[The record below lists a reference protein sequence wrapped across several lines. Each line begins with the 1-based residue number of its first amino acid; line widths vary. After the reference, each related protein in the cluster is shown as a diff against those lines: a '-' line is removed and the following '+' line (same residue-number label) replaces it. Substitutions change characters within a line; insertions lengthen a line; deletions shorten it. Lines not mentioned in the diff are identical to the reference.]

1 VAAGGIGPVTAA
13 TPVVEA
19 HGLTKR
25 YGRTTA
31 LDGLDLEVR
40 RGEVFALLG
49 ANGAGKT
56 TVVKILLGLTLPS
69 GGTAE
74 VLGRPAGDP
83 EARRRVGYLPELFR
97 YQGWLTGREV
107 LRLHA
112 ELAGMPRDGWAAAID
127 EVLAAADLA
136 ARADDRVA
144 TYSKGMQ
151 QRLGLAVAL
160 LGAPELVVLD
170 EPSTALDP
178 LGRHELRATIGAL
191 RERGTT
197 VLLNSHQLGEV
208 EQVCDRVAIIHRGKL
223 LAVGSLGELL
233 SPGGVRLRATGLD
246 AAATERLRVFGELE
260 TDGVWLVIRAAGEEQ
275 LPAIVEIA
283 VAAGAQV
290 YGVELLQPS
299 LEDRFR
305 QLLEGA

>member
-1 VAAGGIGPVTAA
+1 MSSSTAYQA
-13 TPVVEA
+13 PLVVEA
-19 HGLTKR
+19 TGLTKR
-25 YGRTTA
+25 YGRTQA

-56 TVVKILLGLTLPS
+56 TAVKILLGLTAPS
-69 GGTAE
+69 GGRASL
-74 VLGRPAGDP
+74 LGLPLGDP
-83 EARRRVGYLPELFR
+83 QARQRVGYLPELFR
-97 YQGWLTGREV
+97 YQGWLDGREV

-112 ELAGMPRDGWAAAID
+112 ELARLARAEWDRAIG
-127 EVLAAADLA
+127 EALATADLT

-160 LGAPELVVLD
+160 LGRPDLVVLD

-178 LGRHELRATIGAL
+178 LGRVELRATIRGL
-191 RERGTT
+191 RDRGTT

-208 EQVCDRVAIIHRGKL
+208 EQVCDRVAIIHQGRL
-223 LAVGSLGELL
+223 LAVGSLGDLL
-233 SPGGVRLRATGLD
+233 RPGGIRLRATGLD
-246 AAATERLRVFGELE
+246 APTTERLRRYGELE
-260 TDGVWLVIRAAGEEQ
+260 TDGPWLVIRAAGEED

-283 VAAGAQV
+283 VQAGARV
-290 YGVELLQPS
+290 YGVEPLHPT

-305 QLLEGA
+305 QLLESA

>member
-1 VAAGGIGPVTAA
+1 MSVTAA
-13 TPVVEA
+13 LPPLVVKA
-19 HGLTKR
+19 TGLTKR
-25 YGRTTA
+25 YGRTVA

-56 TVVKILLGLTLPS
+56 TAMKILLGLTSPS
-69 GGTAE
+69 GGDARL
-74 VLGRPAGDP
+74 LGLPLGDP
-83 EARRRVGYLPELFR
+83 QARRRVGYLPELFR
-97 YQGWLTGREV
+97 YQGWLDGGEV

-112 ELAGMPRDGWAAAID
+112 ELAGLPRERWREEIAAA
-127 EVLAAADLA
+127 LATTDLT
-136 ARADDRVA
+136 ARAGDRVA

-160 LGAPELVVLD
+160 LGRPELVVLD

-178 LGRHELRATIGAL
+178 LGRHELRATIHAL
-191 RERGTT
+191 RDRGTT
-197 VLLNSHQLGEV
+197 VILNSHQLSEV
-208 EQVCDRVAIIHRGKL
+208 EQVCDRVAIIHRGRL
-223 LAVGSLGELL
+223 LVVGSLEELL
-233 SPGGVRLRATGLD
+233 RPGGVRLRATGLD
-246 AAATERLRVFGELE
+246 TDAEQRLRRFGELE
-260 TDGVWLVIRAAGEEQ
+260 PEGPWLVIRTAGEED

-283 VAAGAQV
+283 VQAGARV
-290 YGVELLQPS
+290 YGVELLHPS

>member
-1 VAAGGIGPVTAA
+1 MSASTEP
-13 TPVVEA
+13 PPSLVVEA
-19 HGLTKR
+19 AGLTKR
-25 YGRTTA
+25 YGRTMA

-56 TVVKILLGLTLPS
+56 TAMKILLGLTAPS
-69 GGTAE
+69 GGGARL
-74 VLGRPAGDP
+74 LGLPLGDP
-83 EARRRVGYLPELFR
+83 SARRRIGYLPELFR
-97 YQGWLTGREV
+97 YQGWLDGREV

-112 ELAGMPRDGWAAAID
+112 ELAGLPREGWNASID
-127 EVLAAADLA
+127 EALATTDLR

-160 LGAPELVVLD
+160 LGTPELVVLD

-178 LGRHELRATIGAL
+178 VGRHELRATIRGL
-191 RERGTT
+191 RDRGTT
-197 VLLNSHQLGEV
+197 VILNSHQLSEV
-208 EQVCDRVAIIHRGKL
+208 EQVCDRVAIIHRGRML
-223 LAVGSLGELL
+223 VVGSLETLL
-233 SPGGVRLRATGLD
+233 SPGGVRVRATGLD
-246 AAATERLRVFGELE
+246 ELTMESLRRFGELE
-260 TDGVWLVIRAAGEEQ
+260 SDGPWLVIRAAGEED

-283 VAAGAQV
+283 VHAGARV
-290 YGVELLQPS
+290 YGVEVLHPS

-305 QLLEGA
+305 QLLESA

>member
-1 VAAGGIGPVTAA
+1 MSPST
-13 TPVVEA
+13 TPPAPLVVEA
-19 HGLTKR
+19 AGLTKR
-25 YGRTTA
+25 YGRTMA

-56 TVVKILLGLTLPS
+56 TAVKVLLGLTAAS
-69 GGTAE
+69 GGQAR
-74 VLGRPAGDP
+74 VLGLPLGDP
-83 EARRRVGYLPELFR
+83 QARRRVGYLPELFR
-97 YQGWLTGREV
+97 YQGWLDGREV

-112 ELAGMPRDGWAAAID
+112 ELAGLPREGWNDDIEEA
-127 EVLAAADLA
+127 LATTDLR

-160 LGAPELVVLD
+160 LGRPELVVLD

-178 LGRHELRATIGAL
+178 MGRHELRATVRGL
-191 RERGTT
+191 RDRGTT
-197 VLLNSHQLGEV
+197 VILNSHQLTEV
-208 EQVCDRVAIIHRGKL
+208 EQICDRVAIIHQGRL
-223 LAVGSLGELL
+223 LVVGSLAELL

-246 AAATERLRVFGELE
+246 ERTTERLRRFGDVEP
-260 TDGVWLVIRAAGEEQ
+260 DGPWLVIRAASEED

-283 VAAGAQV
+283 VQAGARV
-290 YGVELLQPS
+290 YGVELLHPS

-305 QLLEGA
+305 QLLESA